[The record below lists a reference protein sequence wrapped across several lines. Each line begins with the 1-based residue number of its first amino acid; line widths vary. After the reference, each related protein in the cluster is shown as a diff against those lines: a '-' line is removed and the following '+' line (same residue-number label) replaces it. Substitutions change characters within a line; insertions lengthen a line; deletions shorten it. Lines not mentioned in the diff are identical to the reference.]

1 MQYHPTKLGIDIAKL
16 TFDCF
21 LKTGKKGKVKTF
33 HNDATGYGE
42 LMRWLEKE
50 GVKEVHASMESTGN
64 YWVALAEELVKA
76 GQQVSV
82 INALQIKR
90 YRDYGKLHGNKTD
103 KADAQLIAEYSEKEE
118 ERLRLWQIPSEKSR
132 HLRALV
138 RLTDDLKGDLT
149 RTRNR
154 IASIVT
160 DEMVLAS
167 LKRTQANFVEEIK
180 KVEAEIKDVI
190 RQDPELNR
198 KYGLLRSIHG
208 VGDKTATRFLADFP
222 DLSLFRTHA
231 QLVAFM
237 GLNPTIAE
245 SGTSV
250 RGRTKISKQGNSQWR
265 AALWFPCIT
274 AIRKNPIVSK
284 LSERMLASGHAKM
297 EVKIAAMRKLVVQM
311 YGVLKSGKPFDP
323 VNGRNIALSS

>member
-1 MQYHPTKLGIDIAKL
+1 MQYQPIKLGIDIAKES
-16 TFDCF
+16 FDCF
-21 LKTGKKGKVKTF
+21 LKAGKKGKAKKF
-33 HNDATGYGE
+33 QNDATGYRE
-42 LMRWLEKE
+42 LKRWLEKE
-50 GVKEVHASMESTGN
+50 GVKEIHASMESTGN

-118 ERLRLWQIPSEKSR
+118 ERLRLWEIPNEKSR

-138 RLTDDLKGDLT
+138 RLMDDIKGDLT

-160 DEMVLAS
+160 DGMVLAS
-167 LKRTQANFVEEIK
+167 LKRVQANYEGEIK
-180 KVEAEIKDVI
+180 IVEAEIKKVVS
-190 RQDPELNR
+190 QDPELKR

-237 GLNPTIAE
+237 GLNPTKAE

-250 RGRTKISKQGNSQWR
+250 RGPTKISKQGNSQWR
-265 AALWFPCIT
+265 AALWFPCIA
-274 AIRKNPIVSK
+274 AIRKNPIVSS